1 MTIQRTTEYRLSERR
16 LLKPGIRFT
25 AANGPIFVLKDGST
39 VSLAAREGYAVVFP
53 SPGDV
58 GPAINRGNVEAAML
72 RAGKT
77 HAQQTKEASA

>member
-1 MTIQRTTEYRLSERR
+1 MIAYSYRMRLTKEESQSIRQLRR
-16 LLKPGIRFT
+16 K
-25 AANGPIFVLKDGST
+25 
-39 VSLAAREGYAVVFP
+39 GYAVVLL

-58 GPAINRGNVEAAML
+58 GPPINRGNVEAAML